1 MNITKVHIS
10 VGTLITV
17 IPLLA
22 GAAIWYDSRQDAQH
36 DAIKA
41 EATAQVAAIDT
52 EQHAGDVEL
61 TLQQIELELKMF
73 RMIAERRALTADE
86 EDRKTYLE
94 ALREIIVAEQRK
106 KVA

>member
-36 DAIKA
+36 DEITAA
-41 EATAQVAAIDT
+41 ATAQDT
-52 EQHAGDVEL
+52 EITQTFAAGDVEL

-73 RMIAERRALTADE
+73 RMIMERRPLNADE

>member
-36 DAIKA
+36 EEISMA
-41 EATAQVAAIDT
+41 ATAQDT
-52 EQHAGDVEL
+52 EITQTFAAGDVEL

-73 RMIAERRALTADE
+73 RMIMERRPLNADE